1 MTRQFT
7 SIRKTAFP
15 AWSRA
20 GDGDATLCRW
30 LAILSVLGGCLFGSL
45 LLSGPAAADDVDDLR
60 AEVEQLKQQLQ
71 NGGGSVAA
79 QQEIRLQQMQQQ
91 MAAMQGQVEDLQL
104 KVNDLGDKLERA
116 QKDNEFRL
124 NALEG
129 GQGGTGAANPAGA
142 PNPPGAAPGAIAAPD
157 AATGNSSLGGGTANS
172 PAAGPSTAA
181 EPPASGQPHILGTL
195 TDEQAKNLPQ
205 APAGAAEAAAAA
217 AAGTGASQAAAAGG
231 GNIVLPG
238 ETPREQYEYAT
249 NLLQKGQYPEAEVAL
264 KTFVKD
270 HPSDPLAGNAQYW
283 LGETFYVRS
292 DFKNAAVAFAEGYQ
306 KYPNSQKAP
315 DNLLKLGMALGQSGQ
330 KENACVA
337 LKQLDKKFPDASSA
351 IKDRTSR
358 AKQRFGCS

>member
-1 MTRQFT
+1 MTRQFAST
-7 SIRKTAFP
+7 RETALPSSIR
-15 AWSRA
+15 S
-20 GDGDATLCRW
+20 GNGYATLCRW
-30 LAILSVLGGCLFGSL
+30 LAISSIVGGCLLGSAFL
-45 LLSGPAAADDVDDLR
+45 NGRAAADDVDDLR
-60 AEVEQLKQQLQ
+60 AEVDQLKQQLQ
-71 NGGGSVAA
+71 SGGGSVAA

-91 MAAMQGQVEDLQL
+91 MATLQGQVEDLQL
-104 KVNDLGDKLERA
+104 KLNDLGDKLDRA

-124 NALEG
+124 NALE
-129 GQGGTGAANPAGA
+129 QGGAGAANPAGA
-142 PNPPGAAPGAIAAPD
+142 AQTGAAPGAIAAPD
-157 AATGNSSLGGGTANS
+157 AGAGNAPRDAGAANSAATGSS
-172 PAAGPSTAA
+172 PAPES
-181 EPPASGQPHILGTL
+181 PADGQPHILGTL
-195 TDEQAKNLPQ
+195 TGQQAKNLPQ

-217 AAGTGASQAAAAGG
+217 AAGTGASQAGTSG

-264 KTFVKD
+264 KTFVKN